1 MEVED
6 EEDGEGEGEED
17 GDEAGAEGY
26 TLTFRWGPVVGPHAS
41 QPVASLRRR
50 PPYSLTAE
58 VTVGWEP
65 GASGPSGELKR
76 ALATLP
82 ADFANLVLVSGDE
95 TAVLVAVATA
105 VSGKAA
111 KVPPE

>member
-1 MEVED
+1 M
-6 EEDGEGEGEED
+6 
-17 GDEAGAEGY
+17 
-26 TLTFRWGPVVGPHAS
+26 VGPQAS

-58 VTVGWEP
+58 VGCEP
-65 GASGPSGELKR
+65 GADGPSGELKR

-82 ADFANLVLVSGDE
+82 ADFANLMLVSGDE
-95 TAVLVAVATA
+95 TAVLVAVASA